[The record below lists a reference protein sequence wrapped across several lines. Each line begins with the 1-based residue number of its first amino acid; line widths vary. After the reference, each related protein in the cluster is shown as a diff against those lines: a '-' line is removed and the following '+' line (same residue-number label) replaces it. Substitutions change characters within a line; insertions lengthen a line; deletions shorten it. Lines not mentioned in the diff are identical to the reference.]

1 MAGTT
6 ERAAVEAH
14 VLTGFLGS
22 GKTTLL
28 KRLLDEYEA
37 QGKKAAVVMNEMGD
51 VNLDGLEVQS
61 EVPMAELLGGCICCS
76 IRGDLSLELK
86 LLIDEHSPDVVLIE
100 ATGAA
105 NPFEMIDGL
114 TETAMYTPVEL
125 KSVIA
130 VIDGPELLARSRTGG
145 KTFRLMKEQIRCG
158 TRLLLNK
165 ADKLAGEELVE
176 AEQLIR
182 EINGYASLLATVRCT
197 VNHEWLSGLSS
208 SETVS
213 GIRSGEGHNDGA
225 HAAHDHDCGPD
236 CDHDHHHHDHHHHD
250 HHHHDHHDH
259 HHHTGAERSHSHSSH
274 EHVMALTYYLDGPVD
289 SHQFE
294 ALLKS
299 LPDNVYRAKGVVT
312 FHDSETSS
320 RFLFQYAYKETD
332 FIRITPQGKV
342 LDVAV
347 FIGEHF
353 EKEELLRRLRQLN
366 RGEQGE

>member
-1 MAGTT
+1 MEAKTSQ
-6 ERAAVEAH
+6 AAVEVH

-37 QGKKAAVVMNEMGD
+37 QGKKAAVVMNELGD
-51 VNLDGLEVQS
+51 VNLDGLEVES
-61 EVPMAELLGGCICCS
+61 SVPMAEMLGGCICCS

-86 LLIDEHSPDVVLIE
+86 LLIDQHSPDVVLIE

-145 KTFRLMKEQIRCG
+145 RTFRLMKEQIRCG
-158 TRLLLNK
+158 TQLLLNK
-165 ADKLAGEELVE
+165 ADKLAGEELFE

-182 EINGYASLLATVRCT
+182 ELNGFAPMLASVRCKVDRDWIASLAAPETAGRGR
-197 VNHEWLSGLSS
+197 SARDSS
-208 SETVS
+208 SITLDHVCGPECS
-213 GIRSGEGHNDGA
+213 
-225 HAAHDHDCGPD
+225 HDHQ
-236 CDHDHHHHDHHHHD
+236 DHDHE
-250 HHHHDHHDH
+250 
-259 HHHTGAERSHSHSSH
+259 HTGTEAKHSHSSH

-294 ALLKS
+294 ALLNS

-312 FHDSETSS
+312 FRDSETSS

-342 LDVAV
+342 FDVAV

-353 EKEELLRRLRQLN
+353 AKDELLQRLQSLSQT
-366 RGEQGE
+366 E

>member
-1 MAGTT
+1 MANR
-6 ERAAVEAH
+6 EKQAAVEVH

-37 QGKKAAVVMNEMGD
+37 QGKKAAVVMNEIGD
-51 VNLDGLEVQS
+51 VNLDGLEVES
-61 EVPMAELLGGCICCS
+61 AVPMAEMLGGCICCS
-76 IRGDLSLELK
+76 IQGDLSLELK

-105 NPFEMIDGL
+105 NPFELIDGL
-114 TETAMYTPVEL
+114 TETAMYTHVEL

-130 VIDGPELLARSRTGG
+130 VIDGPELLARRRTGG
-145 KTFRLMKEQIRCG
+145 QTFRLMKEQIRCG
-158 TRLLLNK
+158 TQLLLNK
-165 ADKLAGEELVE
+165 SDKLAGDELIE

-182 EINGYASLLATVRCT
+182 ELNGYAPMIATVRCM
-197 VNHEWLSGLSS
+197 VDRDWLVSLAESGAVPGKRSAAGNGGGGSQDAHE
-208 SETVS
+208 
-213 GIRSGEGHNDGA
+213 
-225 HAAHDHDCGPD
+225 HDCGPD
-236 CDHDHHHHDHHHHD
+236 CGHDHSHH
-250 HHHHDHHDH
+250 H
-259 HHHTGAERSHSHSSH
+259 HHHTEAGANHSHSSH

-289 SHQFE
+289 SYKFE
-294 ALLKS
+294 ELLKS

-312 FHDSETSS
+312 FEGGETAS

-342 LDVAV
+342 FDVAV

-353 EKEELLRRLRQLN
+353 SKDELLQRLKLLN
-366 RGEQGE
+366 LSE